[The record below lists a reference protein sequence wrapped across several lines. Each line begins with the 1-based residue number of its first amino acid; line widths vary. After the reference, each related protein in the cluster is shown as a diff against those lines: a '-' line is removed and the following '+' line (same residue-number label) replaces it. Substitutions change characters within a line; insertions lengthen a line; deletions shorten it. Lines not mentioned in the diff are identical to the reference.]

1 MILGVFRRTTA
12 HQFRFRVGTIF
23 KNRYQFS
30 IYKNHNKNGEKKMGL
45 DDDYKDFR
53 VYRPQDGG
61 EGEEY
66 DELDV
71 EQDNVEEL
79 FTSEGVYLLVRYDL
93 RRIFIWKGPRSPVRK
108 RFMSSRVGKN
118 IQDKSSK
125 IGMHMKIVSV
135 DAGDEPREFLRAF
148 NVKPYEVQE
157 DERLADM
164 YYVRNSEREKIE
176 DAKMAAEE
184 LNANGKK
191 EEYWS
196 PLLEEEKRREK
207 MEKAKQKAASTVQ
220 EIATSISPKTKKKK
234 DKAKA
239 PPRVIPKPKKKEKIV
254 QPATFDEEKEVMDLI
269 LSHDCPE
276 NHKRMNIVIGKSLYS
291 VKRVI
296 ATLFGKEVEEEQ
308 WDRVKTIPD
317 ANIELTPNFIRIYCK
332 DNEIKGIEMFSAE
345 KETETTAPPK
355 KAKTTPA
362 KKVTPKKKKS
372 TKRTLKKVP
381 QG

>member
-1 MILGVFRRTTA
+1 
-12 HQFRFRVGTIF
+12 
-23 KNRYQFS
+23 
-30 IYKNHNKNGEKKMGL
+30 MGL

-71 EQDNVEEL
+71 EQDSVEEL

-118 IQDKSSK
+118 VQDKSSK
-125 IGMHMKIVSV
+125 IGMHLKIVSV

-148 NVKPYEVQE
+148 NVKPYEVKE

-164 YYVRNSEREKIE
+164 YYIRNSDREKIE

-196 PLLEEEKRREK
+196 PILEEQKRMEK
-207 MEKAKQKAASTVQ
+207 MEQAKQKAASTVQ
-220 EIATSISPKTKKKK
+220 EIASSIAPKPRKKGKTK
-234 DKAKA
+234 A
-239 PPRVIPKPKKKEKIV
+239 PSRVIPKPKKKEKTV
-254 QPATFDEEKEVMDLI
+254 QPPTFDEEREVMDLI

-276 NHKRMNIVIGKSLYS
+276 GHKRMNIVIGKTLFS

-296 ATLFGKEVEEEQ
+296 STLFGKEVEEEQ
-308 WDRVKTIPD
+308 WDRVKSIPD

-332 DNEIKGIEMFSAE
+332 DNEIKGIEMFTAE
-345 KETETTAPPK
+345 KETKTTAPPK
-355 KAKTTPA
+355 KAKAAPA
-362 KKVTPKKKKS
+362 KKATPAKKKS